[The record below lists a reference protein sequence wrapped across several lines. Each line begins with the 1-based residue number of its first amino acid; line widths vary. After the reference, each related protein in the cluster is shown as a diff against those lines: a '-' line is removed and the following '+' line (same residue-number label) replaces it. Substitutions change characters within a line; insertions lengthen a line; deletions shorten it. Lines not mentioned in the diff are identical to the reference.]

1 MPQKYNPPGRP
12 PKSEKHVLEQYLG
25 NIELKT
31 LSIRLIIV
39 ISYIQG
45 KKGDFVVPTSRRCSP

>member
-1 MPQKYNPPGRP
+1 MPQNYNPPGRP
-12 PKSEKHVLEQYLG
+12 PKSEKHVLGQYLG

-45 KKGDFVVPTSRRCSP
+45 IDNWQKNI